1 MEVGLGSF
9 YTAMTEKTQ
18 DKETANLFSRLS
30 KVEDGHKNLVYRMYK
45 QIAPSVADQND
56 FEKRIVPAVMEGG
69 LTPEEFIDKYH
80 PYMSTPHDVLELAMT
95 IEAQA
100 IDLYIR
106 YSGRV
111 KDDESKKILYALAEA
126 EKTHL
131 KSLGKSMDRLGK

>member
-1 MEVGLGSF
+1 
-9 YTAMTEKTQ
+9 
-18 DKETANLFSRLS
+18 
-30 KVEDGHKNLVYRMYK
+30 
-45 QIAPSVADQND
+45 
-56 FEKRIVPAVMEGG
+56 
-69 LTPEEFIDKYH
+69 
-80 PYMSTPHDVLELAMT
+80 MSTPQDVLELAMT